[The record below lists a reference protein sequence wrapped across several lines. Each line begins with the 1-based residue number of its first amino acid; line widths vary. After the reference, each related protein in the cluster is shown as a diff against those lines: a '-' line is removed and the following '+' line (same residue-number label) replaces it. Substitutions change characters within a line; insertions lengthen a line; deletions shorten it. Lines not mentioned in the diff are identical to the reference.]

1 MNFILWSSNVKKSW
15 TFWFFGHYPLR
26 HEKEYLS
33 IIMNLFSINL
43 HSFWLTTN
51 MIDALLDLH
60 RILDLFVLSN
70 TFLFLLSTYEFKFN
84 IFYHLKDD
92 LLMICHI
99 DYPLTRFVICFLFQ
113 TLRIYWK
120 SDPKKWRRIFLILR
134 ELQRSSFVFI
144 YLILICEGFLG
155 GLVSPPNQSNKNIG
169 IKKYPCFLAFSVF
182 EHFRSSAGNQPSPF
196 LISSVLVPEDQSNSE
211 RLTTALLSSRSS
223 FGQSLTL

>member
-1 MNFILWSSNVKKSW
+1 
-15 TFWFFGHYPLR
+15 
-26 HEKEYLS
+26 
-33 IIMNLFSINL
+33 
-43 HSFWLTTN
+43 
-51 MIDALLDLH
+51 
-60 RILDLFVLSN
+60 
-70 TFLFLLSTYEFKFN
+70 
-84 IFYHLKDD
+84 
-92 LLMICHI
+92 MICHI
-99 DYPLTRFVICFLFQ
+99 DCPLTRFVICFLFQ
-113 TLRIYWK
+113 TFRVYWK

-155 GLVSPPNQSNKNIG
+155 GLVSPPNQSNKNIR

-223 FGQSLTL
+223 LGQSLTL